1 MRLVSFFDSSP
12 LPRAHDEVI
21 IHPRRSDFMA
31 RTRSTRKTT
40 ARSPTKKTTRNATT
54 RGRPAAKKAAT
65 PSARKTAASSRG
77 TAKAKASSSQA
88 GDGDFRTEVQE
99 LVEKLTTARRPWS
112 LRKARQEFERSYV
125 NHIIRRSDMDR
136 QRAASRLDI
145 GFSTLKEKIR
155 APGKR

>member
-1 MRLVSFFDSSP
+1 
-12 LPRAHDEVI
+12 
-21 IHPRRSDFMA
+21 MA
-31 RTRSTRKTT
+31 RTGSTRK
-40 ARSPTKKTTRNATT
+40 P
-54 RGRPAAKKAAT
+54 
-65 PSARKTAASSRG
+65 AASSATKKPAASSQG
-77 TAKAKASSSQA
+77 TAKPKASSSPG
-88 GDGDFRTEVQE
+88 GDGDFRAEVQE

-155 APGKR
+155 APAKR

>member
-12 LPRAHDEVI
+12 LPRTHDEVI

-40 ARSPTKKTTRNATT
+40 ARSPAKKTARTATS
-54 RGRPAAKKAAT
+54 RGRSAAKPAAK
-65 PSARKTAASSRG
+65 KTAASSRG
-77 TAKAKASSSQA
+77 TAKAKAKSSSSQA
-88 GDGDFRTEVQE
+88 EEGDFRTEVQE

>member
-1 MRLVSFFDSSP
+1 
-12 LPRAHDEVI
+12 
-21 IHPRRSDFMA
+21 MA
-31 RTRSTRKTT
+31 RTRSTRKTA
-40 ARSPTKKTTRNATT
+40 ARSTTKKAPRATAT
-54 RGRPAAKKAAT
+54 KGRPAAKK
-65 PSARKTAASSRG
+65 PAASSRG
-77 TAKAKASSSQA
+77 TAKAKSSSGQG
-88 GDGDFRTEVQE
+88 GDGDFRAEVQE
-99 LVEKLTTARRPWS
+99 LLDKLTSSRRPWS